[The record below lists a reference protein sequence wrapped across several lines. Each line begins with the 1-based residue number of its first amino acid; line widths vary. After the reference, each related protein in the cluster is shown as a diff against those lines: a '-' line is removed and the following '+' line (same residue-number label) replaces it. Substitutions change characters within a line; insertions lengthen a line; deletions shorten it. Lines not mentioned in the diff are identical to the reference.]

1 MDDDDR
7 CEQCGSTNFE
17 VDEDGRT
24 YCTNGH
30 EQARGHIIAEDDAD
44 FARQGTTVRKKDAR
58 PKQKFSRIL
67 RGAKA
72 YQLFLQCWQFILW
85 KQCHALVHQKG
96 LPAELWTIVRDL
108 WTLWLSK
115 LDHRLRDPTKA
126 DGLAADTE
134 SEGECED
141 EPATTS
147 ANETD
152 TERENFGDP
161 DSHKK
166 GKRTHESPQLVDT
179 IALNYI
185 GIILLRR
192 PVSLARTFKWI
203 QHEDIPFVRAIR
215 HVPQEMKERLPSEYH
230 LSLDTT
236 RILERDDLQI
246 AIYRLAQMYNTTF
259 GMIMPPLNHNL
270 LLLHYVRSLALPI
283 EVYTMARRLNLIT
296 KYNFSYPDGTSTS
309 TETTRR
315 QATTF
320 PEAQLI
326 SLVVVT
332 TKLLFPFD
340 SDTVKRYPKE
350 PNEPT
355 TLRMKWSA
363 WLAAKH
369 SFDTASSSDDT
380 TDLNGLQP
388 GAEIHITDS
397 DIFRMSDNQLD
408 QYMDW
413 YQRTWIKSSSDA
425 DSQARQSQSQ
435 SQSQQ
440 ESALDREILD
450 MFPLH
455 DVQDPVKT
463 RAHDQQ
469 ARLDGQSR
477 LDARI
482 REVQASL
489 LPRRAISSE
498 EEVERGLEL
507 LRPGAMYPRY
517 RHVEDLDLDNK
528 AAAAAEPVVVRI
540 FHEEVAQTAC
550 LSIKALVKAV
560 NKSEQRIEHWLREKR
575 RREVFSEEST
585 DEDMGHDDDN
595 LLATSPPGKLASEM
609 AGLQLG
615 RSSGIHDGSD
625 IDVDMDM
632 DLDMDMLPELEMR
645 AGPSTQ

>member
-1 MDDDDR
+1 M
-7 CEQCGSTNFE
+7 
-17 VDEDGRT
+17 
-24 YCTNGH
+24 
-30 EQARGHIIAEDDAD
+30 
-44 FARQGTTVRKKDAR
+44 KD
-58 PKQKFSRIL
+58 
-67 RGAKA
+67 
-72 YQLFLQCWQFILW
+72 
-85 KQCHALVHQKG
+85 
-96 LPAELWTIVRDL
+96 
-108 WTLWLSK
+108 
-115 LDHRLRDPTKA
+115 
-126 DGLAADTE
+126 
-134 SEGECED
+134 
-141 EPATTS
+141 
-147 ANETD
+147 
-152 TERENFGDP
+152 
-161 DSHKK
+161 
-166 GKRTHESPQLVDT
+166 
-179 IALNYI
+179 
-185 GIILLRR
+185 
-192 PVSLARTFKWI
+192 
-203 QHEDIPFVRAIR
+203 
-215 HVPQEMKERLPSEYH
+215 RLPSEYH
-230 LSLDTT
+230 LSLDTI
-236 RILERDDLQI
+236 RILEQDDLQI

-283 EVYTMARRLNLIT
+283 EVYAMARRLNLIT

-369 SFDTASSSDDT
+369 SFDKASSSDDT
-380 TDLNGLQP
+380 TDLDGLQL
-388 GAEIHITDS
+388 GAEIHVTDS
-397 DIFRMSDNQLD
+397 DIFRMSDKQLD

-435 SQSQQ
+435 SQSQSQQ

-455 DVQDPVKT
+455 DVQEPVKT
-463 RAHDQQ
+463 RAQDQQ
-469 ARLDGQSR
+469 ARLDEQSR

-528 AAAAAEPVVVRI
+528 AAAAEPVVVRI

-585 DEDMGHDDDN
+585 DGDMEHDDDN

-609 AGLQLG
+609 EGLQLG

-625 IDVDMDM
+625 IGVDMGM
-632 DLDMDMLPELEMR
+632 DLDMEMLPELEMQ

>member
-1 MDDDDR
+1 
-7 CEQCGSTNFE
+7 
-17 VDEDGRT
+17 
-24 YCTNGH
+24 
-30 EQARGHIIAEDDAD
+30 
-44 FARQGTTVRKKDAR
+44 
-58 PKQKFSRIL
+58 
-67 RGAKA
+67 
-72 YQLFLQCWQFILW
+72 
-85 KQCHALVHQKG
+85 
-96 LPAELWTIVRDL
+96 
-108 WTLWLSK
+108 
-115 LDHRLRDPTKA
+115 
-126 DGLAADTE
+126 
-134 SEGECED
+134 
-141 EPATTS
+141 
-147 ANETD
+147 
-152 TERENFGDP
+152 
-161 DSHKK
+161 
-166 GKRTHESPQLVDT
+166 
-179 IALNYI
+179 
-185 GIILLRR
+185 
-192 PVSLARTFKWI
+192 
-203 QHEDIPFVRAIR
+203 
-215 HVPQEMKERLPSEYH
+215 
-230 LSLDTT
+230 
-236 RILERDDLQI
+236 
-246 AIYRLAQMYNTTF
+246 
-259 GMIMPPLNHNL
+259 
-270 LLLHYVRSLALPI
+270 
-283 EVYTMARRLNLIT
+283 MARRLNLIT